1 MSNVQPTLFPV
12 IEDVTSLWRAI
23 VNDMFTGK
31 SGVPGSG
38 RVATDDA
45 PFTLPYLNSAVRK
58 VLRDLRNEGVTF
70 PIKDG
75 VILGN
80 IPPVVQ
86 SDPSVF
92 VNISYTGTNNGT
104 TTSANPFLPG
114 DCMQVY
120 TVRQRQT
127 GSNLQFTPMRQSQ
140 EGLPSAYQNNWLGM
154 WEWRQYAIWLSGSL
168 VPQDLMIRYLTG
180 QPPINVAPAA
190 FSSTPIF
197 ILDSID
203 ALANLM
209 AGMYGRARGGNPQSI
224 KDVEAAAEGYID
236 AMAEEYIRRQ
246 QTVTYQ
252 RQSYQGGGSNEGT
265 YTDLGATGTVQ

>member
-12 IEDVTSLWRAI
+12 IEDVTSLWRSI
-23 VNDMFTGK
+23 VNDTFTGK
-31 SGVPGSG
+31 NGVSGSG
-38 RVATDDA
+38 RIATDDA
-45 PFTLPYLNSAVRK
+45 PFTLPYLNSAIRK

-75 VILGN
+75 VVLN
-80 IPPVVQ
+80 AVPAVVK

-92 VNISYTGTNNGT
+92 VNIGYTGTNNGT
-104 TTSANPFLPG
+104 TTSATPALPG
-114 DCMQVY
+114 DVMQVY

-127 GSNLQFTPMRQSQ
+127 NSNLQFTPMKQAQ
-140 EGLPSAYQNNWLGM
+140 EGLASSYQNNWLGM
-154 WEWRQYAIWLSGSL
+154 WEWRQFAIWLNGSL
-168 VPQDLMIRYLTG
+168 VPQDLMIRYQSG
-180 QPPINVAPAA
+180 QPPINVPVASFPT
-190 FSSTPIF
+190 TPIF
-197 ILDSID
+197 IIDSVD

-209 AGMYGRARGGNPQSI
+209 AGMYGRARGANPDSV
-224 KDVEAAAEGYID
+224 KSVEAKADEYID
-236 AMAEEYIRRQ
+236 AMALEYIRRG

>member
-12 IEDVTSLWRAI
+12 IEDVTSLWRSI
-23 VNDMFTGK
+23 VNDTFTGK
-31 SGVPGSG
+31 NGVSGSG
-38 RVATDDA
+38 RIATDDA
-45 PFTLPYLNSAVRK
+45 PFTLPYLNSAIRK

-75 VILGN
+75 VVLN
-80 IPPVVQ
+80 AVPAVVK

-92 VNISYTGTNNGT
+92 VNIGYTGTNNGT
-104 TTSANPFLPG
+104 TTSATPALPG
-114 DCMQVY
+114 DVMQVY

-127 GSNLQFTPMRQSQ
+127 NSNLQFTPMKQAQ
-140 EGLPSAYQNNWLGM
+140 EGLASSYQNNWLGM
-154 WEWRQYAIWLSGSL
+154 WEWRQFAIWLNGSL
-168 VPQDLMIRYLTG
+168 IPQDLMIRYQSG
-180 QPPINVAPAA
+180 QPPINVPVASFAT
-190 FSSTPIF
+190 TPIF
-197 ILDSID
+197 IIDSVD

-209 AGMYGRARGGNPQSI
+209 AGMYGRARGANPDSV
-224 KDVEAAAEGYID
+224 KSVEAKADEYID
-236 AMAEEYIRRQ
+236 AMALEYIRRG

>member
-1 MSNVQPTLFPV
+1 MSNVQPSLFPV
-12 IEDVTSLWRAI
+12 IEDVTTLWRAL
-23 VNDMFTGK
+23 VNDTFTGV
-31 SGVPGSG
+31 SGVAGSG
-38 RVATDDA
+38 RIATDDA
-45 PFTLPYLNSAVRK
+45 PFTLPFLNSAINK

-75 VILGN
+75 IVLN
-80 IPPVVQ
+80 AVPPVVQ

-92 VNISYTGTNNGT
+92 VNIGYTGTNNGT
-104 TTSANPFLPG
+104 TTSASPALPG

-127 GSNLQFTPMRQSQ
+127 GSNLQFTPMRQAQ
-140 EGLPSAYQNNWLGM
+140 EGLVSSYQNNWLGM
-154 WEWRQYAIWLSGSL
+154 WEWRQYAIWLNGSL
-168 VPQDLMIRYLTG
+168 VPQDLMIRYQSG
-180 QPPINVAPAA
+180 QPPIRVAASA

-197 ILDSID
+197 ILDCVD

-209 AGMYGRARGGNPQSI
+209 AGMYGRARGANPVSI
-224 KDVEAAAEGYID
+224 KSVEDAAEGYIS

-265 YTDLGATGTVQ
+265 FTDLGATGTVQ